1 MFVLDTDHATF
12 YQQGN
17 VVLEKHLSS
26 LSPGELATTIVTY
39 EEQVTGRLWSSG
51 VQGHF
56 LSVSRRFFRLGR
68 TLDFFCRVP
77 GLSFDPRAANT
88 YQRLTASQVA
98 HWHARSADCV
108 HRSCQPG
115 NASDTKSAQ
124 TIVRCQGLSFRIGR
138 APPV

>member
-39 EEQVTGRLWSSG
+39 EEQVTGRSRSSG

-56 LSVSRRFFRLGR
+56 LSVSRRFFWLGR

-77 GLSFDPRAANT
+77 GLSFDARAANT
-88 YQRLTASQVA
+88 YQRLTAL
-98 HWHARSADCV
+98 
-108 HRSCQPG
+108 
-115 NASDTKSAQ
+115 K
-124 TIVRCQGLSFRIGR
+124 LRIGTQDLLIASIVLANQATLLTR
-138 APPV
+138 NLRDYRQVPGLELQDWTTPPV